1 MEINKDVEKRG
12 ILVKNKESV
21 GVFLCEDYVA
31 SNPYTKYG
39 ECERYDV
46 IQDAV
51 KEMMERYG
59 VPENGEKVQLNHLY
73 RIKIKERK
81 VVVSAKGIWKV

>member
-1 MEINKDVEKRG
+1 MEINKDVERWG

-39 ECERYDV
+39 EYERYAV

-73 RIKIKERK
+73 KIKIKERK
-81 VVVSAKGIWKV
+81 VVVSAKGIWKA

>member
-31 SNPYTKYG
+31 SNPYTKCG

-73 RIKIKERK
+73 KIKIKKRK
-81 VVVSAKGIWKV
+81 IVVSAKGIWKV